1 MRRGRP
7 RPTDLDRADECGLS
21 NGAWA
26 MPVTDWWAIVVST
39 WMLIGSGIA
48 SGAAAQAPALPDSLE
63 SAYRV
68 DASRLALR
76 GIERSLP
83 LRDASIEI
91 PPEEVRAR
99 LQAFAW
105 LFHATGLAARDSV
118 VDVFHIHTFPR
129 PAVRELVLSLDA
141 TEEWVARWTPGAAPS
156 GNSVLDELVR
166 RYGLSLVSDRMT
178 GAYRQVVLR
187 SVYAVNMHALAA
199 RLAELPGVRWAESN
213 TVRGDGSDI
222 ESERDGNDWLITFR
236 LGWNDCPARCIESHY
251 WRFRVTDRGAVT
263 FLESWG
269 SRVLD
274 RNRLGHGT

>member
-1 MRRGRP
+1 
-7 RPTDLDRADECGLS
+7 
-21 NGAWA
+21 

-187 SVYAVNMHALAA
+187 SVYAVNIHALAA

-236 LGWNDCPARCIESHY
+236 LGWNDCPAGCIESHY